1 MAQFWIDIENA
12 FGAKV
17 GDGPITSA
25 LSWEHTANLDRAGTF
40 AFVMPG
46 DDPRRALLAV
56 KRIARCW
63 LAEGGQ
69 VRPVGAGIIQRAQD
83 TLDENGQLML
93 TVSGDD
99 LLAELLGRIIPVD
112 TLNETVDVHPARAGY
127 NVVMTGLTY
136 SQAAWNDLQPQD
148 TTTWAINPGNAV
160 RLYTPHKFNR
170 VNFLI
175 HSSGMGGGTH
185 QGGSAEYWNGSGW
198 VEFPLTE
205 NTTQVDGDWFAQSG
219 YLAWDADAI
228 SWPDTREPNYQVR
241 FRAQTVG
248 WLDFA
253 ISDITLRVT
262 LPTDAALAKIMAYA
276 PAGWQLDAGNGYT
289 STDARPLVDVE
300 LVVNGGFESYTGTPD
315 DAGTDAWAG
324 WGADETP
331 EHFAYAQAVTSVK
344 HGGAAAVKLTTG
356 STYGVARVVQVI
368 PVEPS
373 TEYTLRYWT
382 RGDGGNGQIAV
393 GLLDA
398 DEANEYLGRFF
409 YADSGVT
416 GAAWTERR
424 VTFTTSAG
432 CNNLALNFW
441 NPWALNSYALVD
453 DVSLMAGGGGA
464 IALESAGETVLENLI
479 RVSETTG
486 EHFIASP
493 NGRMVLWLR
502 HDARDSG
509 VRCVADAEPLAAE
522 AHSEI
527 ALIAGLTQAHS
538 GADLVSRVYPYGGGR
553 EPIPTLRNTTRHA
566 PAGYTLDK
574 TANCLIRNQAE
585 AAYGRVERRLDHPDV
600 TNVTGDMSG
609 DVHSCNM
616 LFDRAYAYLRR
627 NSATVLTLDGG
638 DAPRTY
644 DLALLKCDRVI
655 LPGYTVRVQYDRY
668 VEGARRLH
676 IDADLWV
683 LSSTVRVDEN
693 GVRTVALQ
701 CSTVDLAPRTDA
713 ELIAG
718 MLRAQRA
725 MQAYGTGAG

>member
-1 MAQFWIDIENA
+1 MTAFWIDIENA
-12 FGAKV
+12 FGAKL
-17 GDGPITSA
+17 GAGPITSA
-25 LSWEHTANLDRAGTF
+25 LNWQHTANMDRAGVF
-40 AFVMPG
+40 AFTMPV
-46 DDPRRALLAV
+46 DDPRRVLLAL
-56 KRIARCW
+56 KRVARCW
-63 LAEGGQ
+63 TAEGG
-69 VRPVGAGIIQRAQD
+69 RLRHLGAGIINDVRE
-83 TLDENGQLML
+83 TLGDDNAPLL
-93 TVSGDD
+93 TVSGED
-99 LLAELLGRIIPVD
+99 LLTELLNRIIPRE
-112 TLNETVDVHPARAGY
+112 TLNETQDVHPARAGY
-127 NVVMTGLTY
+127 NVVGIGLTY
-136 SQAAWNDLQPQD
+136 SQAAWIDLGPGD
-148 TTTWAINPGNAV
+148 ATTWAANGGGDAV
-160 RLYTPHKFNR
+160 RVYTPEKFNR
-170 VNFLI
+170 LDI
-175 HSSGMGGGTH
+175 KLHSSGMGGGTH
-185 QGGSAEYWNGSGW
+185 QGGIAEYWDGAGW
-198 VEFPLTE
+198 VEFALTE
-205 NTTQVDGDWFAQSG
+205 NTTRVNGDWFAQSG
-219 YLAWDADAI
+219 YLAWADDAI
-228 SWPDTREPNYQVR
+228 GWPETREPNYQVR
-241 FRAQTVG
+241 FRATTLG
-248 WLDFA
+248 WLGFTP
-253 ISDITLRVT
+253 SDVTVRVT
-262 LPTDAALAKIMAYA
+262 RPTAGALAQIMTYA

-289 STDARPLVDVE
+289 ATAERPLVDVE
-300 LVVNGGFESYTGTPD
+300 LLANGGFESYTGTPN
-315 DAGTDAWAG
+315 DAATDAWPG
-324 WGADETP
+324 WAAQETP
-331 EHFAYAQAVTSVK
+331 EHFAYVQAVTSDK

-356 STYGVARVVQVI
+356 STYGTARISQIVA
-368 PVEPS
+368 VEPS

-382 RGDGGNGQIAV
+382 RGDGGSGQTAV

-398 DEANEYLGRFF
+398 DLPEYDARFF
-409 YADSGVT
+409 YQDSGVT
-416 GAAWTERR
+416 GAAWAERR
-424 VTFTTSAG
+424 ITFTTSAG
-432 CNNLALNFW
+432 CNNLRIDFW

-453 DVSLMAGGGGA
+453 DASLLAGGGAA
-464 IALESAGETVLENLI
+464 IALESIGQTVLENLI

-493 NGRMVLWLR
+493 NGRMVLWLG
-502 HDARDSG
+502 HDARSSG
-509 VRCVADAEPLAAE
+509 VRVTDAEPLAAE

-627 NSATVLTLDGG
+627 NSATVLTLEGG

-655 LPGYTVRVQYDRY
+655 LPGHTVRVQYDRY